1 MGVRI
6 LDGFSLV
13 NSLIPGHMGG
23 LKPIVDRILFGSYP
37 TGSMNPRDSRSLQ
50 TQRILS
56 LRPALD
62 NSQHPEAIFSR
73 QCKVVKPIAMEQ
85 PLCRLD

>member
-1 MGVRI
+1 
-6 LDGFSLV
+6 
-13 NSLIPGHMGG
+13 MGG

-37 TGSMNPRDSRSLQ
+37 TRPVNLRDSRSLQ
-50 TQRILS
+50 TQRNFS
-56 LRPALD
+56 LRPAFN
-62 NSQHPEAIFSR
+62 NSQHIDAIFSR